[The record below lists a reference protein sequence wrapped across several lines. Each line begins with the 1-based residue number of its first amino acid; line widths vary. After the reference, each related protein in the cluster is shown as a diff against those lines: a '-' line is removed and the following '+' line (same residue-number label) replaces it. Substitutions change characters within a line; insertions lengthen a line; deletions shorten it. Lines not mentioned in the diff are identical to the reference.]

1 VGPLRRADQ
10 ATAAV
15 GDAGHAAATSNKDR
29 RRNPVDRTVGLKE
42 VAELAGVSMRT
53 VSNVVRGTGRASAST
68 RARVQRAVDE
78 LGYRPNAAA
87 RGLRTGRSGVL
98 SLAVPGLN
106 VPYFAELADIVMREA
121 ALHGCTVLV
130 ECTEG
135 RPETELRIAL
145 GHGDQLVDG
154 VILSPLALDQE
165 AVAEA
170 AELAPLV
177 LLGERVHDLP
187 CTHVMIDNEQAARE
201 ATEHLLSLGRRRVA
215 VIGRQQSPHAETSR
229 VRMAGYRAALA
240 AAGREYDE
248 ALAPEV
254 TWYGRADGAA
264 AMASLLGLGPWT
276 EPGAGRAGRP
286 DAVFCFADV
295 LAEGAMHAVREAGL
309 RIPEDVAFVGFD
321 DLDQAAYAA
330 PPLTSV
336 APDKQQL
343 ARLAVA
349 ELLDRIEAGPDGP
362 PGTTTVRYAPHH
374 LVVRRPRGAGRRPG
388 NTPRTVTD

>member
-1 VGPLRRADQ
+1 
-10 ATAAV
+10 
-15 GDAGHAAATSNKDR
+15 
-29 RRNPVDRTVGLKE
+29 VDRAVGLKE

-68 RARVQRAVDE
+68 RARVLQAVDE
-78 LGYRPNAAA
+78 LGYRPNPAA

-98 SLAVPGLN
+98 SLALPDLSM
-106 VPYFAELADIVMREA
+106 PYFAELASIVMREA

-135 RPETELRIAL
+135 QPETELRIAL
-145 GHGDQLVDG
+145 GQGDQLVDG

-170 AELAPLV
+170 AAHAPLV

-201 ATEHLLSLGRRRVA
+201 ATEHLLALGRRRIA

-229 VRMAGYRAALA
+229 VRMAGYQAALE
-240 AAGREYDE
+240 AAGQEHDE

-264 AMASLLGLGPWT
+264 AMTALMRLGHAT
-276 EPGAGRAGRP
+276 RP

-309 RIPEDVAFVGFD
+309 RIPEDIAFVGFD
-321 DLDQAAYAA
+321 DLDQASYAA
-330 PPLTSV
+330 PPLTTI
-336 APDKQQL
+336 APDKQEL
-343 ARLAVA
+343 ARLAVNA
-349 ELLDRIEAGPDGP
+349 LLDRIEAGPDNP
-362 PGTTTVRYAPHH
+362 PAIPTVRYARHR
-374 LVVRRPRGAGRRPG
+374 LVVRRSSG
-388 NTPRTVTD
+388 TVQGMPV

>member
-1 VGPLRRADQ
+1 ME
-10 ATAAV
+10 
-15 GDAGHAAATSNKDR
+15 
-29 RRNPVDRTVGLKE
+29 RTVGLRQ

-68 RARVQRAVDE
+68 RARVLAAVEE
-78 LGYRPNAAA
+78 LGYRPNPAA

-98 SLAVPGLN
+98 SLAVPDLSM
-106 VPYFAELADIVMREA
+106 PYFAELAAIVMREA

-145 GHGDQLVDG
+145 GRGDQLVDG

-170 AELAPLV
+170 EAHPPLV

-187 CTHVMIDNEQAARE
+187 CTHVMIDNERAAYE
-201 ATEHLLSLGRRRVA
+201 ATEHLTKLGRRRVA

-229 VRMAGYRAALA
+229 VRMAGYRAALK
-240 AAGREYDE
+240 AAGRAYDE

-254 TWYGRADGAA
+254 PWYGRADGAA
-264 AMASLLGLGPWT
+264 TMTALLALDAAT
-276 EPGAGRAGRP
+276 RP

-309 RIPEDVAFVGFD
+309 RIPEDIAFVGFD
-321 DLDQAAYAA
+321 DLDQARYAA
-330 PPLTSV
+330 PPLTTV
-336 APDKQQL
+336 APDKQEL
-343 ARLAVA
+343 ARLAVSA
-349 ELLDRIEAGPDGP
+349 LMDRIETGPDGP
-362 PGTTTVRYAPHH
+362 PGTTTVRYARHR
-374 LVVRRPRGAGRRPG
+374 LVVRRSSGASA
-388 NTPRTVTD
+388 V

>member
-1 VGPLRRADQ
+1 
-10 ATAAV
+10 
-15 GDAGHAAATSNKDR
+15 
-29 RRNPVDRTVGLKE
+29 VDRAVGLKE

-170 AELAPLV
+170 AEHAPLV

-187 CTHVMIDNEQAARE
+187 CTHVMIDNERAARE
-201 ATEHLLSLGRRRVA
+201 ATQHLLALGRRRVA

-229 VRMAGYRAALA
+229 VRMTGYRAALE
-240 AAGREYDE
+240 AAGHEYDE
-248 ALAPEV
+248 ALAPQV

-264 AMASLLGLGPWT
+264 AMTSLLGLGS
-276 EPGAGRAGRP
+276 EPGPESESESEPGLGLGLGLGRAGRRP

-321 DLDQAAYAA
+321 DLDQASYAA
-330 PPLTSV
+330 PPLTTV
-336 APDKQQL
+336 APDKQEL
-343 ARLAVA
+343 ARLAVEA
-349 ELLDRIEAGPDGP
+349 LLDRIEAGPGGP
-362 PGTTTVRYAPHH
+362 PGTTTVRYARHR
-374 LVVRRPRGAGRRPG
+374 LVVRRSSGAGEGPAIHHG
-388 NTPRTVTD
+388 P

>member
-1 VGPLRRADQ
+1 
-10 ATAAV
+10 
-15 GDAGHAAATSNKDR
+15 
-29 RRNPVDRTVGLKE
+29 VDRTVGLKE
-42 VAELAGVSMRT
+42 VAELSGVSMRT

-68 RARVQRAVDE
+68 RARVLRAVEE

-98 SLAVPGLN
+98 SLAVPGLS
-106 VPYFAELADIVMREA
+106 VPYFAELADNVMREA

-130 ECTEG
+130 ECTDG

-145 GHGDQLVDG
+145 GQGDQLVDG

-170 AELAPLV
+170 ETRAPLV

-201 ATEHLLSLGRRRVA
+201 ATEHLLALGRRRIA
-215 VIGRQQSPHAETSR
+215 VIGRQQSPYAETSR
-229 VRMAGYRAALA
+229 VRLAGYRAALR
-240 AAGREYDE
+240 AAGLEYDE
-248 ALAPEV
+248 ALAREA

-264 AMASLLGLGPWT
+264 AMTALLRLG
-276 EPGAGRAGRP
+276 GAKRP
-286 DAVFCFADV
+286 DAVFCFADT

-309 RIPEDVAFVGFD
+309 RIPEDIAFVGFD
-321 DLDQAAYAA
+321 DLDQARYAA

-336 APDKQQL
+336 APDKREL
-343 ARLAVA
+343 ARLAVDA
-349 ELLDRIEAGPDGP
+349 LLNRIEGGAAEP
-362 PGTTTVRYAPHH
+362 PGAIGTAGTTTVRYAGHR
-374 LVVRRPRGAGRRPG
+374 LVVRRSSGG
-388 NTPRTVTD
+388 